1 MGVFNSILGLK
12 DVKVTGNMHTGKLRS
27 QFKDSFGTELRV
39 YKSTN
44 TGKGSRSASDTSTLS
59 SICEKKVKPITIKK
73 NHTVAD
79 IEQQFKDQMG
89 IGIQIMSPDGKKFAP
104 NHIKLKEVAKFFG

>member
-1 MGVFNSILGLK
+1 MGILNIIRGLK
-12 DVKVTGNMHTGKLRS
+12 DIKVTGNMHVGKLRS
-27 QFKDSFGTELRV
+27 QFKESFGTELRV

-44 TGKGSRSASDTSTLS
+44 TGKGSRSAGANSTLA

-73 NHTVAD
+73 NHTVGD

-89 IGIQIMSPDGKKFAP
+89 IGIQIMLPDGKKFAP
-104 NHIKLKEVAKFFG
+104 NIMRLKDVGKS